1 MGRTKS
7 PLSLNKTIMENP
19 NQALPLDDVDTFA
32 AVVTK
37 WHVNNLKTLHHTKAI
52 PVGTEIQIGD
62 DKPIVLKG
70 ALHRGFL
77 MGIEASIAG
86 IGDLPFFTSK
96 NSSAPPVEAQS
107 ETALN
112 EPA

>member
-1 MGRTKS
+1 
-7 PLSLNKTIMENP
+7 MENP
-19 NQALPLDDVDTFA
+19 NQALPIDDIETFA
-32 AVVTK
+32 NVVTK

-52 PVGTEIQIGD
+52 PEGTEIHIGD
-62 DKPIVLKG
+62 DKPVVLKG
-70 ALHRGFL
+70 QLLKGFR

-86 IGDLPFFTSK
+86 IGDLPFFTDK
-96 NSSAPPVEAQS
+96 DSSAAPVEAQS